1 MKIVICDRAACEWTR
16 NELAERLRVACP
28 ICFSP
33 SHGEVDART
42 LDEWVLD
49 DQLAVRLQVQ
59 LHKVLW
65 GDVPGR

>member
-1 MKIVICDRAACEWTR
+1 MKIVICDRAVYEWVR
-16 NELAERLRVACP
+16 NELAERIRVACP
-28 ICFSP
+28 IFFFP
-33 SHGEVDART
+33 SYGELDARA

-49 DQLAVRLQVQ
+49 DQLAVRLQAQ

>member
-16 NELAERLRVACP
+16 DELAERIRVACP
-28 ICFSP
+28 IFLSP
-33 SHGEVDART
+33 SCGELDART

-65 GDVPGR
+65 GDVRRR